1 MTVSSLGNWVYDDTI
16 NLERKPTRGDI
27 GWNRLNSFWYMGK
40 IKYSIRIKVLSV
52 TYLLYIFLVTNDDVC
67 ILYKT
72 LCWPKS
78 KAEAAKS
85 LLLVYKKKKTT
96 KKPEYIQMESNK
108 KQNWKLKN

>member
-85 LLLVYKKKKTT
+85 LLLVYKKKKQQKNLNTYKWKAT
-96 KKPEYIQMESNK
+96 KNK
-108 KQNWKLKN
+108 TGN